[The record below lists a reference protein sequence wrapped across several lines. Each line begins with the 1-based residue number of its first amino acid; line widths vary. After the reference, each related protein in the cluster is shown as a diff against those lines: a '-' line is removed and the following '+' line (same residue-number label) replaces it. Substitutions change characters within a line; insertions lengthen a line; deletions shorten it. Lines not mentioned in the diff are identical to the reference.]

1 VRVLVV
7 SGIWPPDVGG
17 PASHAPDIA
26 RFLAGRGHEVEV
38 VTTAAARPAA
48 EPYRVRWASRRLPK
62 GAIHLRTAAL
72 VRSRARAADVVY
84 TTGMFGRSAAGA
96 LAARRPYVVK
106 LTADPAF
113 ERSRR
118 RGLVE
123 GDVDDFQGGGG
134 GPVAMAL
141 RAARDFELRQAA
153 HVFCPS
159 AYLRVLVLSWGVAPE
174 RVSVLPNPAPEIP
187 DLPSRDELKR
197 SFGLDGATLAFAGR
211 LTAQKSLGRA
221 LDAVAAA
228 DGVRLVIAGDGP
240 DRAPL
245 EGRARELGIA
255 DRVSFL
261 GAQPRRRIVELFR
274 AADATILS
282 SSWENF
288 PHTVV
293 EALAVGTPV
302 LAMEAGGVAEV
313 VHDGVN
319 GLLVAPGDTAALAE
333 AVRRYFADTEL
344 RERLRKAAASSV
356 ADYAPDRVFGE
367 LESTLRRVARS

>member
-1 VRVLVV
+1 M
-7 SGIWPPDVGG
+7 GG
-17 PASHAPDIA
+17 PASHAPEVA
-26 RFLAGRGHEVEV
+26 RFLLGRGHEVEV
-38 VTTAAARPAA
+38 VTTASAAPAR
-48 EPYRVRWASRRLPK
+48 EPYPVHWVSRALPK
-62 GAIHLRTAAL
+62 GAIHLRTAA
-72 VRSRARAADVVY
+72 VIRARARRADVVY

-118 RGLVE
+118 RGLVT
-123 GDVDDFQGGGG
+123 GDVEDFQRGRGLV
-134 GPVAMAL
+134 PAAL
-141 RAARDFELRQAA
+141 KSARDFELRRAA

-159 AYLRVLVLSWGVAPE
+159 AYLRQLVLSWGVPPD
-174 RVSVLPNPAPEIP
+174 RVSVLPNPAPDVPE
-187 DLPSRDELKR
+187 LPPREQLQR
-197 SFGLDGATLAFAGR
+197 SFGLNGATLAFAGR

-221 LDAVAAA
+221 LEAVAAA
-228 DGVRLVIAGDGP
+228 DGVRFVIAGEGP
-240 DRAPL
+240 ERRSL

-261 GAQPRRRIVELFR
+261 GAQPRERIVELFH

-302 LAMEAGGVAEV
+302 LAMETGGVAEV
-313 VHDGVN
+313 VQDGVN
-319 GLLVAPGDTAALAE
+319 GLVVPQGDTAALAQ
-333 AVRRYFADTEL
+333 AVRRYFTDEDL
-344 RERLRKAAASSV
+344 RERLRAAAVRSV
-356 ADYAPDRVFGE
+356 AAYAPERVFGE
-367 LESTLRRVARS
+367 LEATLRRVTAA

>member
-1 VRVLVV
+1 VRVLIV

-17 PASHAPDIA
+17 PASHAPDVA

-38 VTTAAARPAA
+38 VTTATAAPARERYA
-48 EPYRVRWASRRLPK
+48 VHWTSRRLPK
-62 GAIHLRTAAL
+62 GVLHMHTAAL
-72 VRSRARAADVVY
+72 VRARARRADAVY

-113 ERSRR
+113 ERARR
-118 RGLVE
+118 RGLIA
-123 GDVDDFQGGGG
+123 GDVEDFQRARGGAA
-134 GPVAMAL
+134 VAVL
-141 RAARDFELRQAA
+141 RRARNFELRRAA
-153 HVFCPS
+153 HVLCPS
-159 AYLRVLVLSWGVAPE
+159 AFLRELVLSWGVAQE
-174 RVSVLPNPAPEIP
+174 RVSVLPNPAPDVP
-187 DLPSRDELKR
+187 DLPPREELQRDL
-197 SFGLDGATLAFAGR
+197 GLNGATLAFAGR
-211 LTAQKSLGRA
+211 LTAQKSLDRA
-221 LDAVAAA
+221 LEAVAAA

-245 EGRARELGIA
+245 EKRARELAIA

-261 GAQPRRRIVELFR
+261 GPQPRERIVELFR

-302 LAMEAGGVAEV
+302 LAMESGGVGEV
-313 VHDGVN
+313 VRDGVN
-319 GLLVAPGDTAALAE
+319 GLVVAAGDTAALGE
-333 AVRRYFADTEL
+333 AVRRYFADEQL
-344 RERLRKAAASSV
+344 REGLRSRAAASV
-356 ADYAPDRVFGE
+356 AEFSAERIFSR
-367 LESTLRRVARS
+367 LEDVLRSAA